1 MSTSIDPEYVEY
13 LERENERLTEELA
26 TAQSAAKVAVIPR
39 PGSSPSSIH
48 ESCIKIDGID
58 TEWFAVNMQI
68 SVDHD
73 VGLSMTGQRR
83 CHLELAEKVA
93 GL

>member
-39 PGSSPSSIH
+39 PGSSPGAMH
-48 ESCIKIDGID
+48 EACIVIDGID
-58 TEWFAVNMQI
+58 TKWVAVDMKMW
-68 SVDHD
+68 VEPD
-73 VGLSMTGQRR
+73 VGLSMHGQRR
-83 CHLELAEKVA
+83 CGLKLAEVVV
-93 GL
+93 GM